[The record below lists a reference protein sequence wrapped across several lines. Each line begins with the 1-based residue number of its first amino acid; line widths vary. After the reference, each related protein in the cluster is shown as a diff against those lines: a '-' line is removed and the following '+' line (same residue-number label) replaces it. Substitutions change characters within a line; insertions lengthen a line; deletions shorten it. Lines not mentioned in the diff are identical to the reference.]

1 MRFASALLGVGLVAA
16 ATGYSVAQD
25 LRVLGSAVGMAIP
38 GTTNATLRV
47 SGPNGFYMQT
57 FSRSGSVALQLGAAG
72 RLPDGLYHYEVTA
85 ATAQRVPNPNRM
97 MGSGRADE
105 PAMVSVGTLRFGT
118 FNVKNGAI
126 VLPRAVPESARQ

>member
-1 MRFASALLGVGLVAA
+1 MKFASVLLGACLIAGAVGS
-16 ATGYSVAQD
+16 GSAQD
-25 LRVLGSAVGMAIP
+25 LRVMGSAVGMAIP

-85 ATAQRVPNPNRM
+85 ATAQRIPNPNRLM
-97 MGSGRADE
+97 SSGRANE
-105 PAMVSVGTLRFGT
+105 PAMVNVGTSRFGT

-126 VLPRAVPESARQ
+126 VLPRPASENARR

>member
-1 MRFASALLGVGLVAA
+1 MKFAAVFLSAGLVLGSA
-16 ATGYSVAQD
+16 GSGLAQD
-25 LRVLGSAVGMAIP
+25 LRVLGNAVGIAIP

-85 ATAQRVPNPNRM
+85 ATAQRVPNPNRLLN
-97 MGSGRADE
+97 SGRMNE
-105 PAMVSVGTLRFGT
+105 PAMVNVGTSRFGT

-126 VLPRAVPESARQ
+126 VLPRAARENTRQ